1 MKKALTIAFAA
12 SLLALGTEPA
22 KAFPYNINADDI
34 LSSGWIGSAEENTT
48 NLADLKAQG
57 SSCNFFDTPFSQ
69 VQHVADTKMVMQK
82 LWTTWDTSY
91 PHKLR
96 KDGWKGSYDDAKHT
110 TDCKK
115 SSVWLT
121 CNSGDCWLSPDSGK
135 YGYHP
140 GETSRVV
147 IDGRHFSWVGD
158 MPTAVGRQMWKTVKD
173 GSVIKASIAQWP
185 GRITNTREVVNG
197 VQELKNEVYT
207 LSVN

>member
-1 MKKALTIAFAA
+1 
-12 SLLALGTEPA
+12 
-22 KAFPYNINADDI
+22 
-34 LSSGWIGSAEENTT
+34 
-48 NLADLKAQG
+48 
-57 SSCNFFDTPFSQ
+57 
-69 VQHVADTKMVMQK
+69 MQK
-82 LWTTWDTSY
+82 LWTRWDTSY

-96 KDGWKGSYDDAKHT
+96 KDGWKGSYDDQSIRLTAKKAA
-110 TDCKK
+110 C
-115 SSVWLT
+115 LT
-121 CNSGDCWLSPDSGK
+121 CNSGPGCQDSGK

-140 GETSRVV
+140 GETSSVV